1 MIARAGCR
9 RLATW
14 SARGSREFAP
24 GARELEIVARDTTI
38 RAAARPLPRVQLG
51 FVIDHSRCIGCH
63 ACTVACKSENQ
74 VPVGSFRTW
83 VKYTEQG
90 GFPEVKRSFAVLRC
104 NQCTAAPCVTIC
116 PTGALAKRPDGIVDI
131 DPKACIGCKSCMQGC
146 PYDALYINPD
156 KGTAEKCH
164 FCAHRAEQ
172 GLAPACAVVCPTEAI
187 VPGDFHDPESRVS
200 RLKREH
206 ALSARKVEAGTGPNV
221 FYREVAPAGIDPLR
235 TSDAGGHLWSAPHP
249 GLVSEARAFDGLEG
263 AIESRAR
270 TTYDAPHPPLWGW
283 KISAYLLTKALAAGV
298 FLAAVASG
306 IWQLE
311 GAPPQ
316 RTLALGIPLLG
327 LVFLTV
333 TSVLLVADLKR
344 PERFLY
350 ILLRPN
356 TKSWLV
362 RGTYALMAYGALL
375 SFALFWG
382 WFEVE
387 PITLGMVFSLPTV
400 AAAALSAAYTGW
412 LFGQAKGRVLWMQRG
427 LWLRLIVQAVAA
439 GAGLLTLIAP
449 LLELEPAQRV
459 GLNGTLLV
467 SLGILLLASVLEKHL
482 APRGREEEYARTL
495 ALLKRGPYSREH
507 FLVGILL
514 GALLPIVLLVLGAG
528 FTDQV
533 AGALVLVGLWSEKNL
548 LVRAGQ
554 ALPIS

>member
-1 MIARAGCR
+1 
-9 RLATW
+9 
-14 SARGSREFAP
+14 
-24 GARELEIVARDTTI
+24 
-38 RAAARPLPRVQLG
+38 VQLG
-51 FVIDHSRCIGCH
+51 FVIDHSKCIGCH

-83 VKYTEQG
+83 VKYTEEG
-90 GFPEVKRSFAVLRC
+90 SFPTVKRSFAVLRC

-116 PTGALAKRPDGIVDI
+116 PTGALEKRLDGIVDVN
-131 DPKACIGCKSCMQGC
+131 PKACIGCKSCMQGC

-187 VPGDFHDPESRVS
+187 IPGDFHDPESRVS

-206 ALSARKVEAGTGPNV
+206 SLASRKAEAGTGPNV
-221 FYREVAPAGIDPLR
+221 LYREVAPAGIEPLR
-235 TSDAGGHLWSAPHP
+235 TSDAGGHLWAARHP
-249 GLVSEARAFDGLEG
+249 GLEMEARAFDASQGETK
-263 AIESRAR
+263 AR

-298 FLAAVASG
+298 FLASLASG

-316 RTLALGIPLLG
+316 RAVALGIPLLG
-327 LVFLTV
+327 LVFLAV

-344 PERFLY
+344 PERFFL
-350 ILLRPN
+350 ILMRPN

-375 SFALFWG
+375 SFALVWN
-382 WFEVE
+382 WLEVE
-387 PITLGMVFSLPTV
+387 PITLGLTFTLPT
-400 AAAALSAAYTGW
+400 ALAAALSAGYTGW

-427 LWLRLIVQAVAA
+427 LWLRLILQATAA
-439 GAGLLTLIAP
+439 GAALLALIAP
-449 LLELEPAQRV
+449 LLGLEPTQGL
-459 GLNGTLLV
+459 GLNATLLV
-467 SLGILLLASVLEKHL
+467 SLGLLLFFTVIEGRL

-495 ALLKRGPYSREH
+495 ALLKRGPYAREH
-507 FLVGILL
+507 ALLGLLVGMIAPL
-514 GALLPIVLLVLGAG
+514 VLLVAVEGPMGLALAGLLTLIGLGA
-528 FTDQV
+528 
-533 AGALVLVGLWSEKNL
+533 EKSL